1 MRSHEL
7 SLDVYAE
14 EVSYGQVGQVT
25 AETRGFLWQH
35 ETEDQATTKRMDWN
49 ALLEYLQTVAPRKRS
64 GFYLRKQI
72 GPDVALGLGIA
83 ATKEISD
90 VLGALIPL
98 YDASVG
104 V

>member
-14 EVSYGQVGQVT
+14 EVSYGQVGQIT

-35 ETEDQATTKRMDWN
+35 ETEDQAATKRMNWD
-49 ALLEYLQTVAPRKRS
+49 ALLEYLQTVAPRKRC

-72 GPDVALGLGIA
+72 SADVALGLGIA

-90 VLGALIPL
+90 MFEALIPV